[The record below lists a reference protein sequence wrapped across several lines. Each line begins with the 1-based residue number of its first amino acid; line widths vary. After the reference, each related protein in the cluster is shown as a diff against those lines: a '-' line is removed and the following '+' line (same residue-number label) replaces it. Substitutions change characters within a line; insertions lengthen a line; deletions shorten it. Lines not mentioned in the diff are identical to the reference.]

1 MSDLQPFL
9 FASVADP
16 DEVRP
21 FAARLPLHPAPPAQS
36 PWTPSSVTP
45 LGLPAPSAAAEELLA
60 AARAE
65 AAQLRADAVAAGR
78 AEGLRAAEQQR
89 EKLAALAGELVRAQT
104 ARDAHA
110 ADLVSTAAVVV
121 IEAWLGRAITGAE
134 RFAPIV
140 RGWLA
145 ASAGAAAGPG
155 DRDAADRAIA
165 RVNPADV
172 AAMREAIG
180 DAPVSVLGD
189 VAVAAGDTRITVGA
203 RELHHVWS
211 ERLDD
216 LREAIAT
223 SVATAGADPAVP
235 GA

>member
-9 FASVADP
+9 FATVADP

-21 FAARLPLHPAPPAQS
+21 FAALLPTRASPPAQS
-36 PWTPSSVTP
+36 PWTPAAVGRLGR
-45 LGLPAPSAAAEELLA
+45 LGLPAPSIAAEEILA

-78 AEGLRAAEQQR
+78 AEGLREAERQR
-89 EKLAALAGELVRAQT
+89 ETLTALAAELVRTQT

-110 ADLVSTAAVVV
+110 ADLVSTAAVAVV
-121 IEAWLGRAITGAE
+121 EAWLGRAITGAE

-145 ASAGAAAGPG
+145 ASAGAAAGEP
-155 DRDAADRAIA
+155 ADRATA

-180 DAPVSVLGD
+180 EAPISVLGD
-189 VAVAAGDTRITVGA
+189 ASIAAGDTRITVGA
-203 RELHHVWS
+203 RELQHVWS
-211 ERLDD
+211 ERLHD
-216 LREAIAT
+216 LREAIAA
-223 SVATAGADPAVP
+223 SVAAAGADPAVP